1 MTDRP
6 TALDRLRA
14 GLGRRQETPPPA
26 GADGPGPQASPE
38 PPKAA
43 APPDEPAPMDEPA
56 PQIPETPPA
65 ARDERPRTAPEPQ
78 AMDTAR
84 LRAMQETLD
93 RQKLRHREDRSG
105 TRLRIN
111 LTWAAAVTLI
121 SAFIVAAAYL
131 PAFPMQDDLFRRLW
145 PWRAH
150 VWNVYGGGVIWCINE
165 ARKRNEPFLCRIH
178 FDTYGPDCPRPE
190 TGGVG
195 AAHRCPPWET
205 WPTDPAPRWSA
216 DGLPQWSR

>member
-6 TALDRLRA
+6 PETALDRLRA
-14 GLGRRQETPPPA
+14 GLTRRNDPLRPASGPDPEPSPDPSEPVAAAPPPDDTPPRNEPAGRPEQARQVRETPPPVR
-26 GADGPGPQASPE
+26 
-38 PPKAA
+38 
-43 APPDEPAPMDEPA
+43 PD
-56 PQIPETPPA
+56 
-65 ARDERPRTAPEPQ
+65 
-78 AMDTAR
+78 
-84 LRAMQETLD
+84 AMQEAA
-93 RQKLRHREDRSG
+93 RRRELSR

-111 LTWAAAVTLI
+111 LAWATAVMLATAI
-121 SAFIVAAAYL
+121 FATAAYL
-131 PAFPMQDDLFRRLW
+131 HPSPMQDDLFSRLW

-216 DGLPQWSR
+216 DGPPKWSR